1 MDAKQM
7 VKQMREEEGVVPY
20 AYQDSLGYLTIG
32 VGHLIDKRK
41 GGKLSDA
48 AIDFILME
56 DINNAIADLD
66 RELPWWKTLTENR
79 QRVLISMCFNL
90 GIDGLLGF
98 KNTLAMIKKGDYE
111 GAAKGMLNSKWATQ
125 VKSRATKLSQMMR
138 DG

>member
-20 AYQDSLGYLTIG
+20 AYQDSLGYWTIG

-56 DINNAIADLD
+56 DINSAIADLD
-66 RELPWWKTLTENR
+66 RSLPWWRTLTENR

-90 GIDGLLGF
+90 GITGLLGF
-98 KNTLAMIKKGDYE
+98 KNTLAMMQRGDYE
-111 GAAKGMLNSKWATQ
+111 GAAKGMLDSKWATQ
-125 VKSRATKLSQMMR
+125 VKSRATKLSTMMR
-138 DG
+138 NG

>member
-1 MDAKQM
+1 MDAKNM

-20 AYQDSLGYLTIG
+20 AYQDSLGYWTIG

-48 AIDFILME
+48 IIDAILME

-66 RELPWWKTLTENR
+66 KNLPWWKTLTENR

-90 GIDGLLGF
+90 GISKLLGF
-98 KNTLAMIKKGDYE
+98 KNTLAMMQKGDYE
-111 GAAKGMLNSKWATQ
+111 GAAKGMLDSLWASQ
-125 VKSRATKLSQMMR
+125 VKSRATKLAKMMKE
-138 DG
+138 G